1 MYIKLYETITH
12 KRLRLYFS
20 LFLLLIPFFLKM
32 VNANA
37 ECTEVNQLLHEK
49 WRYNLQLCFSVREIR
64 SCSSR
69 FGIMKLSVVTHMGTI
84 NF

>member
-1 MYIKLYETITH
+1 MYIKLSIVH
-12 KRLRLYFS
+12 KRLRLYSS
-20 LFLLLIPFFLKM
+20 LSLLLISFFLKM

-37 ECTEVNQLLHEK
+37 ECTEVNQLLREK

-64 SCSSR
+64 SYSPR
-69 FGIMKLSVVTHMGTI
+69 FDIMKLSITTRVCTI